1 MSKLID
7 QITRGEAKVAYQTY
21 TIQHG
26 IESIQVQVPVTS
38 VKVFEERFAS
48 FKTKQ
53 KTAILQLV
61 EQVGGKVRAP
71 REHS

>member
-7 QITRGEAKVAYQTY
+7 QITRGETRIAYQTY

-38 VKVFEERFAS
+38 VKTFEQQFAS
-48 FKTKQ
+48 IKTKQ
-53 KTAILQLV
+53 KTSILQLV
-61 EQVGGKVRAP
+61 EQVGGKVRGIK
-71 REHS
+71 